1 MDVLAQALVHFLW
14 QGALI
19 AAAAWVGFRLA
30 RGSASMQ
37 YAIGL
42 VALLLMCAAPVVT
55 TWRLHETKQSVAA
68 DVARPATSSVTA
80 LPAVDATPTAQRD
93 ADIPRGARAGMF
105 VSLPTDLV
113 LLLWLVGVSVTTT
126 RMAGAWWLARRLASR
141 GVRPGAAALVAVV
154 ERLRAKAGLSRRV
167 DVRESALALT
177 PMLFGWLRPV
187 IVLPTAV
194 VTELTP
200 AQLDAIIAHELA
212 HVRRHDYLVNVGQMV
227 IESLLFYHPAVWW
240 VSRRVREAREL
251 CCDDLVVQTTDRLTY
266 AEALSRIAASGLR
279 MPAVAASGGK
289 LRDRVV
295 RVLAPPPTQSSGV
308 AGLLP
313 IVLLIVGVM
322 PIYGTD
328 QRPTPPVPADTA
340 SKQVAPM
347 VEVPREVEPEPAT
360 PPAARFSMV
369 NVMADRIDITST
381 GAPASTVTLS
391 GNVTLEVLPESPV
404 GTPNWSAAA
413 TGPTVPALGEQQ
425 APAPSP
431 PVHILVVGLVLRPG
445 VHQFDGT
452 MPTLGR
458 ALERAGGTTVDASLV
473 EFTIRR
479 RIEQVTETQMVIAG
493 THLDIGNELPLKSGD
508 VVVVRTV
515 TDPVPRKVFA
525 PVYINGEVNAPGA
538 IEWREG
544 FTVSKAIAWA
554 FGLKPAASMGRSII
568 RRRFTRPDGKQG
580 YRDIGSLKDTTPLE
594 PGDELVIRRKWI
606 G

>member
-55 TWRLHETKQSVAA
+55 TWRLQETKQSVAA
-68 DVARPATSSVTA
+68 DVARPVTSSVTPA
-80 LPAVDATPTAQRD
+80 PAVDATPTAQRD
-93 ADIPRGARAGMF
+93 VDTPRASRAGMF
-105 VSLPTDLV
+105 ASLPTDLV
-113 LLLWLVGVSVTTT
+113 LLLWFVGVSVTTT

-154 ERLRAKAGLSRRV
+154 ERLGAKAGLSRRV

-279 MPAVAASGGK
+279 MPAVAASGGN

-295 RVLAPPPTQSSGV
+295 RVLAPPPTQPSGV

-313 IVLLIVGVM
+313 IVLLIAGVM

-328 QRPTPPVPADTA
+328 QRPTPPVPTVTA
-340 SKQVAPM
+340 PKLAAP
-347 VEVPREVEPEPAT
+347 VLEVPREVEPEPAT

-413 TGPTVPALGEQQ
+413 TAPTVSAPGEQQ
-425 APAPSP
+425 APAPP
-431 PVHILVVGLVLRPG
+431 PPAEIFVIGHVLRPG
-445 VHQFDGT
+445 VYQFDGT

-458 ALERAGGTTVDASLV
+458 ALERAGGSTVDSASV
-473 EFTIRR
+473 EVTIRR
-479 RIEQVTETQMVIAG
+479 RLEQGTETQMVIKG
-493 THLDIGNELPLKSGD
+493 TQLDIGNELPLKSGD
-508 VVVVRTV
+508 VLLVRTV

-525 PVYINGEVNAPGA
+525 SVFINGEVNVPGEL
-538 IEWREG
+538 EWSEG
-544 FTVSKAIAWA
+544 MTFSRAVAMAG
-554 FGLKPAASMGRSII
+554 GLKPTASVGRSII
-568 RRRFTRPDGKQG
+568 RRLITNLDGTQV
-580 YRDIGSLKDTTPLE
+580 YREIKALKDSTRLE
-594 PGDELVIRRKWI
+594 PGDELVIKKKII